1 MKGDKIDMSSYP
13 NQNTFL
19 INKEDVKRESGK
31 IRPYLTAY
39 IDTIQ
44 NASQNLTG
52 NSFKLYIYLLSNVN
66 NYTSAFSPRDVADKY
81 GCSVDSAREAFKTL
95 VNKGYLTLIEG
106 TKTKYI
112 FKDVPV
118 ATPKDITTFV
128 KLPVKKQFKIGND
141 IVEWTFEEFKKA
153 LPGETEENIRNL
165 WEENREEHKQC

>member
-1 MKGDKIDMSSYP
+1 MSSYP

-19 INKEDVKRESGK
+19 INKEDVKRDSGK

-44 NASQNLTG
+44 AAAQNLTG
-52 NSFKLYIYLLSNVN
+52 NSFKLYIYLLSNTN
-66 NYTSAFSPRDVADKY
+66 NFTAAFSPKDVADKY

-118 ATPKDITTFV
+118 AAPKDISAFV
-128 KLPVKKQFKIGND
+128 DVAEKKQFKISNNE
-141 IVEWTFEEFKKA
+141 IVEWTFEELKKA
-153 LPGETEENIRNL
+153 LPGATEETIKAI
-165 WEENREEHKQC
+165 WEENK

>member
-1 MKGDKIDMSSYP
+1 MSSYP

-31 IRPYLTAY
+31 NRPYLTAY

-44 NASQNLTG
+44 TAAKNLTG

-66 NYTSAFSPRDVADKY
+66 NYTSAFSPKDVADRY

-95 VNKGYLTLIEG
+95 INKGYLTLIEG

-112 FKDVPV
+112 FRDVAV
-118 ATPKDITTFV
+118 VTPKDITTFV
-128 KLPVKKQFKIGND
+128 NVLEKKQFKIGND
-141 IVEWTFEEFKKA
+141 IVEWTLEELKKA
-153 LPGETEENIRNL
+153 LPKETEENIKTI
-165 WEENREEHKQC
+165 WEENK

>member
-1 MKGDKIDMSSYP
+1 MSSYP

-31 IRPYLTAY
+31 SRPYLTAY

-44 NASQNLTG
+44 TAAKNLTG
-52 NSFKLYIYLLSNVN
+52 NSFKLYIYLLSNTN
-66 NYTSAFSPRDVADKY
+66 NYTSAFSPKDVSDKY

-112 FKDVPV
+112 FKDI
-118 ATPKDITTFV
+118 ATSTPIS
-128 KLPVKKQFKIGND
+128 LPSTIVDNIVKKRFRDNDTGN
-141 IVEWTFEEFKKA
+141 IYEWTYKELLGNCENNEELAK
-153 LPGETEENIRNL
+153 EL
-165 WEENREEHKQC
+165 WKGV

>member
-66 NYTSAFSPRDVADKY
+66 N
-81 GCSVDSAREAFKTL
+81 
-95 VNKGYLTLIEG
+95 
-106 TKTKYI
+106 
-112 FKDVPV
+112 
-118 ATPKDITTFV
+118 
-128 KLPVKKQFKIGND
+128 
-141 IVEWTFEEFKKA
+141 
-153 LPGETEENIRNL
+153 
-165 WEENREEHKQC
+165 

>member
-1 MKGDKIDMSSYP
+1 MSSYP

-31 IRPYLTAY
+31 SRPYLTAY

-44 NASQNLTG
+44 TASQNLTG
-52 NSFKLYIYLLSNVN
+52 NSFKLYIYLLSNTN
-66 NYTSAFSPRDVADKY
+66 NYTSAFSPKDVADKY

-112 FKDVPV
+112 FKDVAV
-118 ATPKDITTFV
+118 TTPKDISTFV
-128 KLPVKKQFKIGND
+128 DVLEKKQFKIGND
-141 IVEWTFEEFKKA
+141 IVEWTFEELKKA
-153 LPGETEENIRNL
+153 LPKETEETVKTI
-165 WEENREEHKQC
+165 WKESK

>member
-1 MKGDKIDMSSYP
+1 MSSYP

-66 NYTSAFSPRDVADKY
+66 NYTAAFSPRDVADKY

-112 FKDVPV
+112 FKDVATSTPV
-118 ATPKDITTFV
+118 S
-128 KLPVKKQFKIGND
+128 LPSAIANNIVKKQFKDND
-141 IVEWTFEEFKKA
+141 TGTIYEWTYKE
-153 LPGETEENIRNL
+153 LLENCENNQELAQEL
-165 WEENREEHKQC
+165 WKGVK

>member
-1 MKGDKIDMSSYP
+1 MNSYP

-31 IRPYLTAY
+31 SRPYLTAY

-44 NASQNLTG
+44 TAAKDLTG
-52 NSFKLYIYLLSNVN
+52 NSFKLYIYLLSNTN
-66 NYTSAFSPRDVADKY
+66 NYTSAFSPKDVAGKY

-112 FKDVPV
+112 FKDI
-118 ATPKDITTFV
+118 AIGTPKDITTFV
-128 KLPVKKQFKIGND
+128 EIPVKKQFKIGND
-141 IVEWTFEEFKKA
+141 VVEWTIEELKKA
-153 LPGETEENIRNL
+153 LPKETEETIRKL
-165 WEENREEHKQC
+165 WEENREEQ